1 MSGGLTTDGGGA
13 LSFRSTASMVCRR
26 SVRILVLLLLFSG
39 LGGCSSTSAQDSGG
53 PLPPEQAAYDVFHYD
68 LDVAVD
74 PARERIEGTVDV
86 RAVVEE
92 PLEVLVLNLDRRL
105 SVRRAWEIGERDTRR
120 SVERKEGRNELW
132 IDLGRSYAAG
142 DTLHARVAYEGRPRV
157 APNPPWDGG
166 LTWEETPAGAPW
178 IATSCQTEGAD
189 LWWPVKD
196 HPSDE
201 PDSMDLAF
209 TVPDSLVAA
218 SNGRL
223 RSVERASDSTETY
236 RWHVSTPI
244 NTYNVT
250 LNAAPYVHLDTAYA
264 STSGQDVPVSA
275 YVLPSDSARAA
286 RALPGFL
293 DQVRFLEETL
303 GPYPPRADKYGLA
316 QSPFLGME
324 HQSLIAYG
332 HDFTPGGLGYGAS
345 FDALHFHELAHEW
358 YGNLVT
364 VADWKD
370 FWLHE
375 GTATYLEALYAEARR
390 GHDAYRTRID
400 DFRGAMTGG
409 TPIARR
415 DPTSAEEIYH
425 GDVYNRGA
433 LTLHTLRYVVGEK
446 ALRTLLRRFADP
458 GGRTRDEGPS
468 FRHVTTADF
477 VRLAES
483 VSGRSLDAFFDVYLY
498 QSDLPVLE
506 TRRADGTLR
515 LQWANTGDAA
525 FEVPVPVRVRDST
538 RRVAMTGGEAQVQ
551 VPAGADV
558 QVDPKGGV
566 LRQE

>member
-1 MSGGLTTDGGGA
+1 MSDGLTTDGGGA
-13 LSFRSTASMVCRR
+13 LSFRSTTSMVCRR
-26 SVRILVLLLLFSG
+26 PVRILVLLLLFSG

-105 SVRRAWEIGERDTRR
+105 SVRQAWEIGERDTRR
-120 SVERKEGRNELW
+120 FVERKDGRNELW

-142 DTLHARVAYEGRPRV
+142 DTLHVRVAYEGRPRA

-166 LTWEETPAGAPW
+166 MTWEETPAGAPW

-250 LNAAPYVHLDTAYA
+250 LNAAPYVHLDTTYA
-264 STSGQDVPVSA
+264 STSGVSVPVSA

-286 RALPGFL
+286 EALPDFL
-293 DQVRFLEETL
+293 RQLRFLEQTL

-316 QSPFLGME
+316 HTPFLGME

-332 HDFTPGGLGYGAS
+332 HDFTTGGVGYEAS
-345 FDALHFHELAHEW
+345 YDALHFHELAHEW

-364 VADWKD
+364 VQDWND

-375 GTATYLEALYAEARR
+375 GTATYLEALYTEHRQGDR
-390 GHDAYRTRID
+390 AYHARID
-400 DFRGAMTGG
+400 YFRRAMSGG
-409 TPIARR
+409 RPIARR
-415 DPTSAEEIYH
+415 TPTSAEAIYH
-425 GDVYNRGA
+425 GDVYYRGA
-433 LTLHTLRYVVGEK
+433 MVLHTLRYVVGEA
-446 ALRTLLRRFADP
+446 ALRTLLRRFAYPD
-458 GGRTRDEGPS
+458 GGGAGQSAP

-477 VRLAES
+477 VRLAEE
-483 VSGRSLDAFFDVYLY
+483 VSGRSLEAFFEVYLY
-498 QSDLPVLE
+498 RGALPVLE
-506 TRRADGTLR
+506 TERAEGRLR
-515 LQWANTGDAA
+515 LRWTNTGGLSFA
-525 FEVPVPVRVRDST
+525 VPVPVRVDGHT
-538 RRVAMTGGEAQVQ
+538 RRVSMPGGTGTVAVPDGATVEID
-551 VPAGADV
+551 PAGWI
-558 QVDPKGGV
+558 
-566 LRQE
+566 LRAE

>member
-1 MSGGLTTDGGGA
+1 
-13 LSFRSTASMVCRR
+13 MVCRR
-26 SVRILVLLLLFSG
+26 PVRILVLLLLFAG

-74 PARERIEGTVDV
+74 PARERVEGTVDV
-86 RAVVEE
+86 RAVVEA

-105 SVRRAWEIGERDTRR
+105 SVRQAWEIGAQDTRR
-120 SVERKEGRNELW
+120 SVERKDGRNELW

-142 DTLHARVAYEGRPRV
+142 DTLHARVAYKGRPRV

-166 LTWEETPAGAPW
+166 LTWDETPAGAPW

-250 LNAAPYVHLDTAYA
+250 LNAAPYVSLDTTYT
-264 STSGQDVPVSA
+264 STSGDAVPVAA

-286 RALPGFL
+286 RALPDFL

-364 VADWKD
+364 VRDWKD

-390 GHDAYRTRID
+390 GESAYHGRID
-400 DFRGAMTGG
+400 DFRQAMTGG

-415 DPTSAEEIYH
+415 DPTSAEDIYH

-433 LTLHTLRYVVGEK
+433 LALHTLRHVVGEE
-446 ALRTLLRRFADP
+446 ALRTILRRFAYPDGP
-458 GGRTRDEGPS
+458 VRDGGTP
-468 FRHVTTADF
+468 FRNVTTAEF
-477 VRLAES
+477 IRLAES
-483 VSGRSLDAFFDVYLY
+483 VSGRSLDAFFEVYLY
-498 QSDLPVLE
+498 RDTLPVLE
-506 TRRADGTLR
+506 TSRADGR
-515 LQWANTGDAA
+515 LQLRWTHTGEAT
-525 FEVPVPVRVRDST
+525 FEVPVPVRVADST
-538 RRVAMTGGEAQVQ
+538 RRVSMTGGEGRLS
-551 VPAGADV
+551 VPADAGVA
-558 QVDPKGGV
+558 VDPAGWV
-566 LRQE
+566 LRRQ

>member
-1 MSGGLTTDGGGA
+1 
-13 LSFRSTASMVCRR
+13 MVCRR
-26 SVRILVLLLLFSG
+26 PVRILVLLLLFAG

-74 PARERIEGTVDV
+74 PARERVEGTVDV
-86 RAVVEE
+86 RAVVEA

-105 SVRRAWEIGERDTRR
+105 SVRQAWEIGAQDTRR
-120 SVERKEGRNELW
+120 SVERKDGRNELW

-166 LTWEETPAGAPW
+166 LTWDETPAGAPW

-209 TVPDSLVAA
+209 TVPTSLVAA

-250 LNAAPYVHLDTAYA
+250 LNAAPYVSLDTTYT
-264 STSGQDVPVSA
+264 STSGDAVPVAA

-286 RALPGFL
+286 RALPDFL

-364 VADWKD
+364 VRDWKD

-390 GHDAYRTRID
+390 GESAYHGRID
-400 DFRGAMTGG
+400 DFRQAMTGG

-415 DPTSAEEIYH
+415 DPTSAEDIYH

-433 LTLHTLRYVVGEK
+433 LALHTLRHVVGEE
-446 ALRTLLRRFADP
+446 ALRTILRRFAYPDGP
-458 GGRTRDEGPS
+458 VRDGGTP
-468 FRHVTTADF
+468 FRNVTTAEF
-477 VRLAES
+477 IRLAES
-483 VSGRSLDAFFDVYLY
+483 VSGRSLDAFFEVYLY
-498 QSDLPVLE
+498 RDTLPVLE
-506 TRRADGTLR
+506 TSRADGR
-515 LQWANTGDAA
+515 LQLRWTHTGEAT
-525 FEVPVPVRVRDST
+525 FEVPVPVRVADST
-538 RRVAMTGGEAQVQ
+538 RRVSMTGGEGRLS
-551 VPAGADV
+551 VPADAGVA
-558 QVDPKGGV
+558 VDPAGWV
-566 LRQE
+566 LRRQ

>member
-1 MSGGLTTDGGGA
+1 MPP
-13 LSFRSTASMVCRR
+13 FRSARLSLL
-26 SVRILVLLLLFSG
+26 LVLAALLSG
-39 LGGCSSTSAQDSGG
+39 CTAAPAQDSGG
-53 PLPPEQAAYDVFHYD
+53 PLLPEQAAYDVTHYD
-68 LDVAVD
+68 LAVAVD
-74 PARERIEGTVDV
+74 PAQRRIDGEVTVH
-86 RAVVEE
+86 AVVENR
-92 PLEVLVLNLDRRL
+92 LEHLVLNLDRRL
-105 SVRRAWEIGERDTRR
+105 AVTKAWPAGIPANARP
-120 SVERKEGRNELW
+120 VERRNDNNQVWIEL
-132 IDLGRSYAAG
+132 DNPRVRG
-142 DTLHARVAYEGRPRV
+142 DTVRVSLAYEGAPRV
-157 APNPPWDGG
+157 APGAPWDGG
-166 LTWEETPAGAPW
+166 LSWETTPSGAPW

-358 YGNLVT
+358 YGNFVT

-390 GHDAYRTRID
+390 GHDAYRARID
-400 DFRGAMTGG
+400 DFRQAMTGG

-415 DPTSAEEIYH
+415 DPTSAEDIYH

-433 LTLHTLRYVVGEK
+433 LALHTLRHVVGEE
-446 ALRTLLRRFADP
+446 ALRTILRRFAYPDGP
-458 GGRTRDEGPS
+458 VRDGGTP
-468 FRHVTTADF
+468 FRNVTTAEF
-477 VRLAES
+477 IRLAES
-483 VSGRSLDAFFDVYLY
+483 VSGRSLDAFFEVYLY
-498 QSDLPVLE
+498 RDTLPVLE
-506 TRRADGTLR
+506 TSRADGR
-515 LQWANTGDAA
+515 LQLRWTHTGEAT
-525 FEVPVPVRVRDST
+525 FEVPVPVRVADST
-538 RRVAMTGGEAQVQ
+538 RRVSMTGGEGRLS
-551 VPAGADV
+551 VPADAGVA
-558 QVDPKGGV
+558 VDPAGWV
-566 LRQE
+566 LRRQ

>member
-1 MSGGLTTDGGGA
+1 
-13 LSFRSTASMVCRR
+13 MVCRR
-26 SVRILVLLLLFSG
+26 PVRILVLLLLFAG

-74 PARERIEGTVDV
+74 PARERVEGTVDV
-86 RAVVEE
+86 RAVVEA

-105 SVRRAWEIGERDTRR
+105 SVRQAWEIGAQDTRR
-120 SVERKEGRNELW
+120 SVERKDGRNELW

-166 LTWEETPAGAPW
+166 LTWDETPAGAPW

-250 LNAAPYVHLDTAYA
+250 LNAAPYVSLDTTYT
-264 STSGQDVPVSA
+264 STSGDAVPVAA

-286 RALPGFL
+286 RALPDFL

-364 VADWKD
+364 VRDWKD

-390 GHDAYRTRID
+390 GESAYHGRID
-400 DFRGAMTGG
+400 DFRQAMTGG

-415 DPTSAEEIYH
+415 DPTSAEDIYH

-433 LTLHTLRYVVGEK
+433 LALHTLRHVVGEE
-446 ALRTLLRRFADP
+446 ALRTILRRFAYPDGP
-458 GGRTRDEGPS
+458 VRDGGTP
-468 FRHVTTADF
+468 FRNVTTAEF
-477 VRLAES
+477 IRLAES
-483 VSGRSLDAFFDVYLY
+483 VSGRSLDAFFEVYLY
-498 QSDLPVLE
+498 RDTLPVLE
-506 TRRADGTLR
+506 TSRADGR
-515 LQWANTGDAA
+515 LQLRWTHTGEAT
-525 FEVPVPVRVRDST
+525 FEVPVPVRVADST
-538 RRVAMTGGEAQVQ
+538 RRVSMAGGEGRLS
-551 VPAGADV
+551 VPADAGVA
-558 QVDPKGGV
+558 VDPTGWV
-566 LRQE
+566 LRRR

>member
-26 SVRILVLLLLFSG
+26 PVRILVLLLLFSG

-120 SVERKEGRNELW
+120 SVERKDGRNELW

-250 LNAAPYVHLDTAYA
+250 LNAAPYAHLDTTYA
-264 STSGQDVPVSA
+264 STSGDAVPVSA

-316 QSPFLGME
+316 QTPFLGME

-390 GHDAYRTRID
+390 GHGAYRARID
-400 DFRGAMTGG
+400 DFRQAMTGG

-415 DPTSAEEIYH
+415 DPTSAEDIYH

-433 LTLHTLRYVVGEK
+433 LALHTLRHVVGEE
-446 ALRTLLRRFADP
+446 ALRTILRRFAYPDGP
-458 GGRTRDEGPS
+458 VRDGGTP
-468 FRHVTTADF
+468 FRNVTTAEF
-477 VRLAES
+477 IRLAES
-483 VSGRSLDAFFDVYLY
+483 VSGRSLDAFFEVYLY
-498 QSDLPVLE
+498 RDTLPVLE
-506 TRRADGTLR
+506 TSRADGR
-515 LQWANTGDAA
+515 LQLRWTHTGEAT
-525 FEVPVPVRVRDST
+525 FEVPVPVRVADST
-538 RRVAMTGGEAQVQ
+538 RRVSMTGGEGRLS
-551 VPAGADV
+551 VPADAGVA
-558 QVDPKGGV
+558 VDPAGWV
-566 LRQE
+566 LRRQ